1 VNLSLKGQTAV
12 VTGAGEGI
20 GAAIVGQLAGEGVD
34 VAAIARTRE
43 KLDALAEEL
52 APFGV
57 RIIPL
62 SADVADPP
70 AIASAIERAASELGK
85 IDVLVNNAGTTAFG
99 TFDDLEDSH
108 WLSAVDVKLMGYVRC
123 VREVLPHMR
132 SRRTGRIINL
142 VGMAGR
148 YATPGYALGAVNAA
162 LLHFTRSLA
171 DHLASD
177 GIFVN
182 AINPG
187 PTATPRMTEA
197 LRQAAATEELDP
209 ETFAARYVGSLPI
222 GRLIRPDEV
231 ARTVALLCTGVLDL
245 TSGSALQVDG
255 GAAPGI
261 F

>member
-52 APFGV
+52 V

-162 LLHFTRSLA
+162 LLHFTRSL
-171 DHLASD
+171 
-177 GIFVN
+177 VN